1 MSYKTIFLAA
11 HKCDLV
17 AYRNHDLMQQRIGT

>member
-11 HKCDLV
+11 HKCDL
-17 AYRNHDLMQQRIGT
+17 AA